1 MGQLSILS
9 NTPPGDEPL
18 IPVQKALILDPWL
31 EPLPS
36 PGPLPHH
43 RFKDKYLPSI
53 LVINSEKFTLWKDH
67 FERLM
72 EVGKSWTEGQ
82 WELLTIGAFY
92 FRQTTVEGLIPESSI
107 RTYLFLGLPGFA
119 TRI

>member
-9 NTPPGDEPL
+9 NAPPENEPS

-43 RFKDKYLPSI
+43 RFEEGRLPNI

-67 FERLM
+67 FERLT
-72 EVGKSWTEGQ
+72 ELGKSWTESQ
-82 WELLTIGAFY
+82 WQLLTIG
-92 FRQTTVEGLIPESSI
+92 E
-107 RTYLFLGLPGFA
+107 
-119 TRI
+119 